1 MNRLLL
7 GLALLTAAC
16 GGHKSFDSLCADQV
30 PPPAACNTAC
40 DPSSGTGDATCP
52 SGFHCAA
59 AGKCDTL
66 CTPTGNECGN
76 GYSCTTDGFCQSA
89 GDGDDQS
96 PIDANCPAIHFTPM
110 KTTPT
115 VQLLLDQSGSMTSN
129 YGNNGTSKPDRWDAL
144 RTALVD
150 PTAGVVAT
158 LGDKVVFG
166 ATLYSAHSTDQPN
179 VCPILTKTTDRK
191 LNNFTEIQQLV
202 NSNNPL
208 NDTPT
213 AASIDA
219 VRMDFAANPPAQG
232 SPPIIVLATDGLP
245 DTCDVP
251 NPANQTQQDA
261 ANAVTVKA
269 AQDAYTAGI
278 KLFFLFVG
286 DAGQAGTHPQQM
298 ANAGTGMDPA
308 TGTAM
313 FYTAK
318 NPAELTAAFNT
329 IVGGVLSCD
338 LKLTGGTVDPGS
350 AQTSGVVTLN
360 GMTLAYGTDWTVD
373 NDGVTLHLLGAACT
387 TLKTTTNPTVDAAF
401 SCGSVIF

>member
-7 GLALLTAAC
+7 GLALVTAAC
-16 GGHKSFDSLCADQV
+16 GGHKSFDSLCANQV

-115 VQLLLDQSGSMTSN
+115 VQLLLDFSGSMSSG
-129 YGNNGTSKPDRWDAL
+129 YGNTTRYVAL
-144 RTALVD
+144 KNSLVD
-150 PTAGVVAT
+150 PTNGVVSK
-158 LGDKVVFG
+158 LQGSVVFG
-166 ATLYSAHSTDQPN
+166 ATGYTGVN
-179 VCPILTKTTDRK
+179 GNCPELLQTTTGLRK
-191 LNNFTEIQQLV
+191 LNNLAEITDLL
-202 NSNNPL
+202 NRGKPL
-208 NDTPT
+208 DNTPT
-213 AASIDA
+213 AASIDS
-219 VRMDFAANPPAQG
+219 VRADFATHPPDAG

-245 DTCDVP
+245 DTCTDP
-251 NPANQTQQDA
+251 DSKDQPGD
-261 ANAVTVKA
+261 NALTVKA

-286 DAGQAGTHPQQM
+286 DATQAGTHPQQM
-298 ANAGTGMDPA
+298 ANAGVGKDPV
-308 TGTAM
+308 TGTAP
-313 FYTAK
+313 FYAAN
-318 NPAELTAAFNT
+318 NPAELSAAFNT
-329 IVGGVLSCD
+329 IIGGVLSCD
-338 LKLTGGTVDPGS
+338 LKLTGGTVDPGG
-350 AQTSGVVTLN
+350 AQSSGVVTLN
-360 GMTLAYGTDWTVD
+360 STMLTYGTDWTID
-373 NDGVTLHLLGAACT
+373 NDGVTLHILGTACD
-387 TLKTTTNPTVDAAF
+387 TLKSAANPTVDAAF